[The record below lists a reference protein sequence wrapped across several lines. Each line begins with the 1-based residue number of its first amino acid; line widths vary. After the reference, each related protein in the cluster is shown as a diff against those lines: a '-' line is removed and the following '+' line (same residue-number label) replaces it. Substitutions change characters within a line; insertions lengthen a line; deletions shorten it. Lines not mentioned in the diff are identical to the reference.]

1 MQSCGERKDEEDDK
15 DVDVD
20 VDVDGDVDG
29 DGDVKSEAHGKSIE
43 MQTWPVGCLP
53 VSACLGGRV
62 SWSPVVRE

>member
-1 MQSCGERKDEEDDK
+1 MQSCGERKDEGDDK

-20 VDVDGDVDG
+20 VDV

>member
-20 VDVDGDVDG
+20 VDG
-29 DGDVKSEAHGKSIE
+29 DGDVKSKAHGKSIE

-62 SWSPVVRE
+62 S

>member
-1 MQSCGERKDEEDDK
+1 MKSCGEQKDEGDDK

-20 VDVDGDVDG
+20 VDVDGDV
-29 DGDVKSEAHGKSIE
+29 KSETHGKSIE